1 MSAVVSNTSNRA
13 PEEEDPE
20 YEEEEE
26 DYEDEEKDGG
36 SGMTALLAGGGGA
49 VALAAIATIAI
60 CCCLYGRG
68 SEGNQAPASPAGGE
82 PTTTKKP
89 GQPAS
94 TEPQNPPPPVEAPGD
109 ASKETEQEPAP
120 RSPSMARSKEAMG
133 GAMGGASGASK
144 NNPKFSGLGVVG
156 VIMMIVAGAL
166 YFTGRAIPTPANMP
180 NWIPNPIYIM
190 AGVGAACTLA
200 GMAGCYRGGSKGAD
214 KGDAETTEA
223 ESAM

>member
-49 VALAAIATIAI
+49 VALAAIATIVI

-68 SEGNQAPASPAGGE
+68 ATPAADTAGKTDTPPAAPPAKTGTAPGSEPPEKVEGSTDATSTTSTPSAEPAG
-82 PTTTKKP
+82 
-89 GQPAS
+89 
-94 TEPQNPPPPVEAPGD
+94 
-109 ASKETEQEPAP
+109 
-120 RSPSMARSKEAMG
+120 SMARSKDK
-133 GAMGGASGASK
+133 MGGASGAST

-166 YFTGRAIPTPANMP
+166 YYAGKTIPTPGMP
-180 NWIPNPIYIM
+180 WMPNPIYIM

-200 GMAGCYRGGSKGAD
+200 GMAGCYRGGAKSAANDEAVAD
-214 KGDAETTEA
+214 PP
-223 ESAM
+223 SM